1 MSDLIPPPIISNS
14 PPSINNPANLD
25 QTDGDLGVS
34 LDISLRPAD
43 VVDEPSNWDP
53 FNTSQPDQAAAE
65 TVQDSEGTDWAS
77 FKQNEVVQDE
87 EDEFTDFVDNAQEIP
102 QAESAIQPPS
112 VQQEIPKVDV
122 PITITHTEP
131 VCPPFNYVEAVEHVF
146 GNVNS
151 LNIQSEATE
160 STTLFQ
166 DQVSQNETWQ
176 ELKKYTSIN
185 DASIS
190 LQFKWYLSNLEEL
203 YIDALSLERIA
214 LNSKVFNIISLF
226 GSSC

>member
-1 MSDLIPPPIISNS
+1 MSDLIPPPFISNS
-14 PPSINNPANLD
+14 PPSINNPAHLD
-25 QTDGDLGVS
+25 QTDCDLNDAS
-34 LDISLRPAD
+34 LDISLRRAD
-43 VVDEPSNWDP
+43 VVADESSSNWDP
-53 FNTSQPDQAAAE
+53 FNTSQPGQTIDE
-65 TVQDSEGTDWAS
+65 TVPSHDNGNDWAS
-77 FKQNEVVQDE
+77 FNQNEVVQDE

-102 QAESAIQPPS
+102 QVESSTLTS
-112 VQQEIPKVDV
+112 VQPISVDA
-122 PITITHTEP
+122 PPATTKIAHTEP
-131 VCPPFNYVEAVEHVF
+131 VCPPFNFVEAVEHVF

-151 LNIQSEATE
+151 LNIQSSE

-214 LNSKVFNIISLF
+214 QNSKVLKTLF
-226 GSSC
+226 LS